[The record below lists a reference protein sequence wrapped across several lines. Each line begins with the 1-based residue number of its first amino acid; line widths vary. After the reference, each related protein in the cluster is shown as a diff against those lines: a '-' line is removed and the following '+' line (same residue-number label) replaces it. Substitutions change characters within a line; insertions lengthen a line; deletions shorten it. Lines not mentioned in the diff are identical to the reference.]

1 MSYIDIDLSRFD
13 YSDAKILED
22 LYLETPLHA
31 PNDEDFFN
39 LPVSENYK
47 NNKERI
53 ERDAK
58 FFKEKTDANFQDEK
72 YKQEKSRDA
81 STKCGANLR
90 DRSNAIDETFPD
102 NENIIISNKPSDK

>member
-13 YSDAKILED
+13 YSDAKILDD
-22 LYLETPLHA
+22 LYLETPIHA
-31 PNDEDFFN
+31 SNDEDFFN
-39 LPVSENYK
+39 LPVSDAYK

-81 STKCGANLR
+81 NLR

>member
-22 LYLETPLHA
+22 LYLETPIHA

-72 YKQEKSRDA
+72 SRDRA
-81 STKCGANLR
+81 
-90 DRSNAIDETFPD
+90 NAIDETLPD

>member
-22 LYLETPLHA
+22 LYLETPIHA
-31 PNDEDFFN
+31 PNDEDFFK

-58 FFKEKTDANFQDEK
+58 FQDEK
-72 YKQEKSRDA
+72 YKQEKSRDRA
-81 STKCGANLR
+81 
-90 DRSNAIDETFPD
+90 NAIDETLPD

>member
-22 LYLETPLHA
+22 LYLETPIHA
-31 PNDEDFFN
+31 PDDKEFFN
-39 LPVSENYK
+39 LPLNDNYK

-72 YKQEKSRDA
+72 YKQEKSRDRA
-81 STKCGANLR
+81 
-90 DRSNAIDETFPD
+90 NAIDETLPD